1 MGTTRIS
8 DGGRL
13 TNRVSTHTLFRTLGV
28 SGALDIIFHTNTTS
42 AGFASAAIL
51 VHLTRPISARALA
64 SNTQSAEGTL
74 AMIFAFRCAGRLDK
88 EETQTKTG

>member
-1 MGTTRIS
+1 MGTARIS

-28 SGALDIIFHTNTTS
+28 GGALDIIFDTNTTPT
-42 AGFASAAIL
+42 GFASAAIL
-51 VHLTRPISARALA
+51 MHFTGPIPARTLT

-74 AMIFAFRCAGRLDK
+74 AVIFAFRCAGRLDK
-88 EETQTKTG
+88 KETQTKTS